1 MELKKKNSWWYL
13 LFDGYY
19 NGIYNNHQLA
29 IQSFNKAIHHQ
40 YFNIPSNYPYDWRRK
55 DYLLY
60 IIGLYY
66 YKKNE
71 FNESI
76 KYYLQIINGNG
87 FYCNLSS
94 VYLLFNIKLLCLK
107 L

>member
-1 MELKKKNSWWYL
+1 LLCKLYCISNNQSKLKQYYKEFVVEDDDKNSWWYL
-13 LFDGYY
+13 LFNGYY
-19 NGIYNNHQLA
+19 NGIYNNNHELA
-29 IQSFNKAIHHQ
+29 IQLFNKCIHHQ
-40 YFNIPSNYPYDWRRK
+40 DFNIPCDRWNWRKK

-76 KYYLQIINGNG
+76 KYYLQI
-87 FYCNLSS
+87 
-94 VYLLFNIKLLCLK
+94 
-107 L
+107 